1 MFTGKESFPDM
12 ILARNCVCLLAL
24 HHLQPTLPLHQKLPE
39 PYASMWLKL
48 TGKSDAAKPAKK
60 EDEAPKFVCSICN
73 KSFEKEL
80 G

>member
-1 MFTGKESFPDM
+1 M
-12 ILARNCVCLLAL
+12 ILSRNCVCLLAL
-24 HHLQPTLPLHQKLPE
+24 HHLQPTLPLNQKLPE

-48 TGKSDAAKPAKK
+48 TGKSDAVKSTKK
-60 EDEAPKFVCSICN
+60 EDETPKFVCSICN